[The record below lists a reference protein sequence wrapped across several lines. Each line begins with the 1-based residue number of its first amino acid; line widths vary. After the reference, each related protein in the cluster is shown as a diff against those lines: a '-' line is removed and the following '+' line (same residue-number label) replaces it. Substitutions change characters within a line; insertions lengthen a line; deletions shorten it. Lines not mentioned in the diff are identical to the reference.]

1 MASDLHFRKEF
12 TYTFLQI
19 DLLSSI
25 IKSKKTYLSQI
36 FRTWSKPNLSYGKKI
51 VQSTRIAN
59 FQAETYGEKRCS
71 KCSITC
77 KFRLIVINYFISE
90 NLKSNSISVK
100 MKLGTFS
107 YLEIKSF
114 ILTSQKNKL
123 R

>member
-1 MASDLHFRKEF
+1 MASDLHFRKES
-12 TYTFLQI
+12 TDTFLQI
-19 DLLSSI
+19 YLLSSI

-36 FRTWSKPNLSYGKKI
+36 FRTWSKPNISYGKKI

-59 FQAETYGEKRCS
+59 LQAETYGKKRCS

-77 KFRLIVINYFISE
+77 KSRLIVINYFISE

-114 ILTSQKNKL
+114 IHTSQKNKL